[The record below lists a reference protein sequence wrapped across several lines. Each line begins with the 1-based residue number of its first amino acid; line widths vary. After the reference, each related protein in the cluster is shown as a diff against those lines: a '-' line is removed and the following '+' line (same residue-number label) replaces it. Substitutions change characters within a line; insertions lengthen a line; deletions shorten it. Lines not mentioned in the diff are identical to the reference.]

1 MSQWT
6 WSYLIWGVR
15 WLLLGFLLFELLAKD
30 ITGVAPWMSL
40 TATGRHAVKT
50 YPQFYVGPLIFAT
63 VVFLTVHFL
72 YDRPVWKSMA
82 FGLVVALVAHWLDG
96 RL

>member
-1 MSQWT
+1 MTTWT
-6 WSYLIWGVR
+6 WSYLIWGLR
-15 WLLLGFLLFELLAKD
+15 WLLIGFLGFELVAQD
-30 ITGVAPWMSL
+30 VTGLAPWMSL

-50 YPQFYVGPLIFAT
+50 YPIVGPMIFAT

-72 YDRPVWKSMA
+72 YDRPVWKSLAYGLIVA
-82 FGLVVALVAHWLDG
+82 FVAHWMDG

>member
-1 MSQWT
+1 MTRWE
-6 WSYLIWGVR
+6 WSYLIWGFR
-15 WLLLGFLLFELLAKD
+15 WLLLGFLGFELAAQD
-30 ITGVAPWMSL
+30 VTGLAPWMSL

-50 YPQFYVGPLIFAT
+50 YPAVGPLIFAT

-72 YDRPVWKSMA
+72 YDKPVWKSIA
-82 FGLVVALVAHWLDG
+82 YGLVVAFVAHWIDA

>member
-6 WSYLIWGVR
+6 WSYLIWGLR
-15 WLLLGFLLFELLAKD
+15 WLLVGFLGFELAAKD
-30 ITGVAPWMSL
+30 VFGIAPWMSL
-40 TATGRHAVKT
+40 TATGRHAVQT
-50 YPQFYVGPLIFAT
+50 YPVVGPLIFAT

-72 YDRPVWKSMA
+72 YDREVWKSIA
-82 FGLVVALVAHWLDG
+82 YGLVVAFVAHWLDG